1 MIQMVRSQLLAFR
14 WILIFTI
21 LSVSYA
27 SLTHGQERIEQAISE
42 PKVEVTD
49 FYQRQKMDEEI
60 RSLRGELDFVKRR
73 LLEVE
78 EAQQLVRELMK
89 KVSRIEAQI
98 RVGDGSSSLVSVTD
112 GLKIELDLVASKVNS
127 LDIDIRKSL
136 EALAGD
142 LSEEPVSLIQ
152 PERSA
157 VRKATSSVNPP
168 ALADEKKDVKSFY
181 SYAKNVYDS
190 GRYDEAIELFSLL
203 NNEFPENQYSQ
214 SGMYWTAMAL
224 KLKDGDYR
232 SEEALSILKSLLPRL
247 QKTHNKRC
255 EVALEA
261 ALISLERKQCKV
273 AKKFLTDASVDY
285 CNKKLHSSKWLK
297 VQTRLQEVN
306 RRCD

>member
-1 MIQMVRSQLLAFR
+1 MIQMVRSQLRAFF
-14 WILIFTI
+14 WIFIFTA
-21 LSVSYA
+21 LSVSFVP
-27 SLTHGQERIEQAISE
+27 LTLGQERIEQAISE
-42 PKVEVTD
+42 PKADVTD

-142 LSEEPVSLIQ
+142 LSGEPVSLIQ

-181 SYAKNVYDS
+181 SYAKNAYDS
-190 GRYDEAIELFSLL
+190 KRYDEAIELFGLL
-203 NNEFPENQYSQ
+203 NNAFPENQYSQ
-214 SGMYWTAMAL
+214 SGMYWTAMA
-224 KLKDGDYR
+224 LKDGDYR

>member
-1 MIQMVRSQLLAFR
+1 MIQMVRSQLRAFF
-14 WILIFTI
+14 WIFIFTA
-21 LSVSYA
+21 LSVSFA
-27 SLTHGQERIEQAISE
+27 PLTLGQERIEQAISE
-42 PKVEVTD
+42 PKADVTD

-60 RSLRGELDFVKRR
+60 RSLRGELDLVKRR
-73 LLEVE
+73 LVDLEKV
-78 EAQQLVRELMK
+78 QQLVRDLMQ

-98 RVGDGSSSLVSVTD
+98 RVGDGSASLASVTD
-112 GLKIELDLVASKVNS
+112 GLKIDLDLVASKVDS
-127 LDIDIRKSL
+127 LDVDIRKSL

-142 LSEEPVSLIQ
+142 LSGEPVSLIQ

-181 SYAKNVYDS
+181 RYAKNAYDNK
-190 GRYDEAIELFSLL
+190 RYDEAIELFGLL
-203 NNEFPENQYSQ
+203 NNAFPENQYSQ

-224 KLKDGDYR
+224 KDSDYR
-232 SEEALSILKSLLPRL
+232 SEEAMSILKSLLPRL
-247 QKTHNKRC
+247 QNTHNKRC

>member
-1 MIQMVRSQLLAFR
+1 
-14 WILIFTI
+14 
-21 LSVSYA
+21 
-27 SLTHGQERIEQAISE
+27 
-42 PKVEVTD
+42 
-49 FYQRQKMDEEI
+49 MDEEI
-60 RSLRGELDFVKRR
+60 RSLRGELDLVKRR
-73 LLEVE
+73 LVDLEKV
-78 EAQQLVRELMK
+78 QQLVRDLMQ
-89 KVSRIEAQI
+89 KVSLIEAQI
-98 RVGDGSSSLVSVTD
+98 RVGDGSSSLASVTD
-112 GLKIELDLVASKVNS
+112 GLKIDLDLVASKVDS
-127 LDIDIRKSL
+127 LDVDIRKSL

-142 LSEEPVSLIQ
+142 LSGEPVSLIQ

-181 SYAKNVYDS
+181 SYAKNAYDNK
-190 GRYDEAIELFSLL
+190 RYDEAIELFGLL
-203 NNEFPENQYSQ
+203 NNAFPENQYSQ
-214 SGMYWTAMAL
+214 SGMYWTAMA
-224 KLKDGDYR
+224 LKDGDYR

>member
-1 MIQMVRSQLLAFR
+1 MIQMVRSQLRAFF
-14 WILIFTI
+14 WIFIFTA
-21 LSVSYA
+21 LSVSFA
-27 SLTHGQERIEQAISE
+27 PLTLGQERIEQAISE
-42 PKVEVTD
+42 PKADVTD

-60 RSLRGELDFVKRR
+60 RSLRGELDLVKRR
-73 LLEVE
+73 LVDLEK
-78 EAQQLVRELMK
+78 AQQLVRDLMQ

-98 RVGDGSSSLVSVTD
+98 RIGDGSSSLVSVTD
-112 GLKIELDLVASKVNS
+112 GLKIDLDLVASKVDS
-127 LDIDIRKSL
+127 LDVDIRKSL

-142 LSEEPVSLIQ
+142 LSGEPVSLIQ

-181 SYAKNVYDS
+181 SYAKNAYDNK
-190 GRYDEAIELFSLL
+190 RYDEAIELFGLL
-203 NNEFPENQYSQ
+203 NNAFPENQYSQ

-224 KLKDGDYR
+224 KDSDYR

>member
-27 SLTHGQERIEQAISE
+27 SLTLGQERIEQAISE

-112 GLKIELDLVASKVNS
+112 GLKMELDLVASKVNS
-127 LDIDIRKSL
+127 LDVDIRKSL
-136 EALAGD
+136 EALAGG

-181 SYAKNVYDS
+181 SYAKNAYDS

-224 KLKDGDYR
+224 KDSDYR

>member
-1 MIQMVRSQLLAFR
+1 MIQMVRSQLRAFF
-14 WILIFTI
+14 WIFIFTA
-21 LSVSYA
+21 LSVSFA
-27 SLTHGQERIEQAISE
+27 PLTLGQERIEQAISE
-42 PKVEVTD
+42 PKADVTD

-60 RSLRGELDFVKRR
+60 RSLRGELDLVKRR
-73 LLEVE
+73 LVDLEKV
-78 EAQQLVRELMK
+78 QQLVRDLMQ

-98 RVGDGSSSLVSVTD
+98 RIGDGSSSLASVTD
-112 GLKIELDLVASKVNS
+112 GLKIDLDLVASKVDS
-127 LDIDIRKSL
+127 LDVDIRKSL

-142 LSEEPVSLIQ
+142 LSGEPVSLIQ

-157 VRKATSSVNPP
+157 VRKATSSENPP

-181 SYAKNVYDS
+181 SYAKNAYDNK
-190 GRYDEAIELFSLL
+190 RYDEAIELFGLL
-203 NNEFPENQYSQ
+203 NNAFPENQYSQ
-214 SGMYWTAMAL
+214 SGMYWTAMA
-224 KLKDGDYR
+224 LKDGDYR